1 VYKFSI
7 KKELFEDILS
17 KKVNILEKEA
27 TSYWKKE
34 ILNPRIIDDSIFFE
48 IKQSSS
54 LILVNGLGEDKA
66 KIIVEC
72 LKTEYIKDRAVF
84 RFHLG
89 RILEQK
95 NIDNFQDEKDI
106 LIKELLDEKSE
117 LIKVLEDLKKSI
129 VKK

>member
-7 KKELFEDILS
+7 KKELL
-17 KKVNILEKEA
+17 A

-48 IKQSSS
+48 IKQSKS

-89 RILEQK
+89 KIIEQK
-95 NIDNFQDEKDI
+95 NIDSFQDDKDI

-117 LIKVLEDLKKSI
+117 LKKSKISIFRDIFLLKYLYSI
-129 VKK
+129 VLFA